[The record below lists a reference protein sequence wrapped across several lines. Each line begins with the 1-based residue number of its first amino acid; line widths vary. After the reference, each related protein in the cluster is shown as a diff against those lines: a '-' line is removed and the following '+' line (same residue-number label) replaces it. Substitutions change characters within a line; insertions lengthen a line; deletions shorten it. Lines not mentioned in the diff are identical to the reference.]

1 MMKSLKYDEITL
13 IKATTEQIRQHKLTK
28 DDYLV
33 IDRDKFVMFI
43 ELTYQAIN
51 EWTLDYLMHWIR
63 KNIKKVNEA
72 KKNEVKK

>member
-33 IDRDKFVMFI
+33 IDRDKFMMFV
-43 ELTYQAIN
+43 EFPLQMMG